1 MRWFGLLGSLA
12 SFVLAGAL
20 LQAPAI
26 STASASPGQAMH
38 GASQPSGNT
47 LAAIQKQGVIR
58 VGVALNAPWALRDKN
73 NQWQGLDVD
82 LMQQLA
88 RDMRWKVELVPT
100 TWPTAIEDLRAGRFD
115 VLAAGL
121 SVTPQRAL
129 LVKYSRPYG
138 AYALSLVVNRKAL
151 GKDDLLTLETG
162 SGKHSIAVLS
172 GTVTASAAKELV
184 GNSDL
189 IETNDEAQ
197 AIQDLRNGKLDGLLA
212 EQPLPAALAHTY
224 PDQLQTLDVSTYGKT
239 AHAFAVRRDDQD
251 LLDVINA
258 WLISQDAAG
267 WIQSRE
273 QFWIHSPNWV
283 ELM

>member
-1 MRWFGLLGSLA
+1 MRWFRLLVGLA
-12 SFVLAGAL
+12 SFILAGAL
-20 LQAPAI
+20 LQAPVI
-26 STASASPGQAMH
+26 SAASASPGHAMRS
-38 GASQPSGNT
+38 ASQSSDDT
-47 LAAIQKQGVIR
+47 LATIQKHGVIR

-88 RDMRWKVELVPT
+88 RDMRWKIELVPT
-100 TWPTAIEDLRAGRFD
+100 TWPTAIDDLRAGHFD

-129 LVKYSRPYG
+129 WVKYSRPYG
-138 AYALSLVVNRKAL
+138 TYALSLVVNRKSL

-172 GTVTASAAKELV
+172 GTVTATAAKELV

-189 IETNDEAQ
+189 IEINDEGQ
-197 AIQDLRNGKLDGLLA
+197 AIQDLRNGKLDGFLA
-212 EQPLPAALAHTY
+212 EQPLPAALAHSY

-258 WLISQDAAG
+258 WLIYQDAAG

-273 QFWIHSPNWV
+273 QFWIHSPAWI